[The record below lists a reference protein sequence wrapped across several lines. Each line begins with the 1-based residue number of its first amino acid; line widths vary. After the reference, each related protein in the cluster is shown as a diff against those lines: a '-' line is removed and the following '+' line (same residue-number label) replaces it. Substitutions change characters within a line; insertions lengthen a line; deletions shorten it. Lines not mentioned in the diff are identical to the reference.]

1 MHVIRFYNIVS
12 WFVIVPI
19 SMTFRTLRGKQG
31 TTLFV
36 LNTTINW
43 QKSRKKAIQIEN
55 NQLHCCFL
63 YFSHECCCIF
73 SSGHSFLFLYLKI
86 LQRNSK
92 QWVAKHHTNLAIV
105 LVDYQPHLQGG
116 KLPVR
121 YAIRH
126 PCSAIITLTELN
138 YLFTIV
144 HYRTFNSPR
153 DWIRII
159 SRDFLTRWFRWM

>member
-1 MHVIRFYNIVS
+1 MLLQYR
-12 WFVIVPI
+12 FVICYSAYKYDI
-19 SMTFRTLRGKQG
+19 SNVTWQTRNDIICIKYNCL
-31 TTLFV
+31 
-36 LNTTINW
+36 TINW

-159 SRDFLTRWFRWM
+159 SRDFLTRWVRWM